1 MNRWN
6 NNPEEI
12 LTKKVSKMSNSSTFN
27 ILDLNNYILL
37 EILGFLNATDLW
49 LLSKTCGRLN
59 DLIEKECFWRY
70 IDARDSPNT
79 VEKIEYCAQKCNQ
92 ATRDVRICADG
103 RHLVIISSTFF
114 RYLNRASITIL
125 ALENQKICGNDIQLK
140 HFPENLM
147 ELSLKKTYITEIN
160 EFLTYYDHQLKKLKV
175 KYLLVSKMS
184 NSSTFNILD
193 LNNYILLE
201 ILGFLNATDLWLL
214 SKTCGRLNDLIE
226 KECFWRYI
234 DARDSPNT
242 VEKIEYC
249 AQKCNQATRDVR
261 ICADGR
267 HLVIISSTFFRY
279 LNRASIT
286 ILALENQK
294 ICGNDIQLK
303 HFPENLMELSLKKTY
318 ITEINEF
325 LTYYDH
331 QLKKLKVL
339 ILDQCCWVNGKIL
352 HRFGDLKSLEI
363 ISLYKCKGLYDV
375 ELGMIQTFNQLRI
388 ADCRFSGL
396 GNFFLQSLAR
406 KPKVQEIYFQNYLTT
421 YFVEKNAR
429 DMEIKNS
436 KSKNFKYSYIT
447 ENDDIPLWNE
457 TALHK
462 FVGSTSTTEKVPYGH
477 LTETSTELYATA
489 NPIDE
494 NYNFHS
500 LLYQRPYEKCT
511 CQNNPDLTLK
521 K

>member
-1 MNRWN
+1 M
-6 NNPEEI
+6 
-12 LTKKVSKMSNSSTFN
+12 N
-27 ILDLNNYILL
+27 ILNLNDYTLL
-37 EILGFLNATDLW
+37 DIFRYLNSTDLW
-49 LLSKTCGRLN
+49 LLSMTCQQLHNFIKTKQIWN
-59 DLIEKECFWRY
+59 QIEIDNKIVFSIEK
-70 IDARDSPNT
+70 IISST
-79 VEKIEYCAQKCNQ
+79 K
-92 ATRDVRICADG
+92 DVRICADG
-103 RHLVIISSTFF
+103 RHSNIIPNYFFEKFST
-114 RYLNRASITIL
+114 LNLTVL
-125 ALENQKICGNDIQLK
+125 ALENQKIYGSQIKLK
-140 HFPENLM
+140 DFPQSLI
-147 ELSLKKTYITEIN
+147 ELSWKKTYIADTS
-160 EFLTYYDHQLKKLKV
+160 EF
-175 KYLLVSKMS
+175 SKH
-184 NSSTFNILD
+184 N
-193 LNNYILLE
+193 
-201 ILGFLNATDLWLL
+201 
-214 SKTCGRLNDLIE
+214 
-226 KECFWRYI
+226 
-234 DARDSPNT
+234 P
-242 VEKIEYC
+242 
-249 AQKCNQATRDVR
+249 
-261 ICADGR
+261 
-267 HLVIISSTFFRY
+267 
-279 LNRASIT
+279 
-286 ILALENQK
+286 
-294 ICGNDIQLK
+294 DIFK
-303 HFPENLMELSLKKTY
+303 N
-318 ITEINEF
+318 
-325 LTYYDH
+325 
-331 QLKKLKVL
+331 LKVL

-511 CQNNPDLTLK
+511 CQNNPDLVTTPPFNEQKLIVSDQDIEKMTCNGGYICTLK
-521 K
+521 QANNTEISEFNQSEKDIAILEHTSPSWIKLPRLWFRMIRPGGLLPTYHREGLCKDYYEPCRVYRCGRAGWDDMRYLKKQNDVSLKKLSLRGCDGVTNKTLEFLKHLNLLLLDITGTKVTEEGIQKFALENVDCRIIHETMCRCRPKLHF